1 MRENMEKKIKILGI
15 APYEGMK
22 SIMTQLAQEREDLE
36 LDVFIGD
43 LEKGAEI
50 VRRNS
55 YSNYDAIISRGGTA
69 ELIGRTTHL
78 PVIEVNLS
86 VYDILRAI
94 KLAETYADLYAIVG
108 FPGITGSAHLL
119 CDLLQYHIDI
129 FTVHD
134 TNEVYETLQTLKN
147 QGYRMVLCD
156 MIANTVAKRLGLN
169 AILITSGSE
178 SVSAAFDQA
187 VKLCRSYSSLKEE
200 NQFLQNIIRSQTNN
214 TLVLCEDG
222 EVFFSSLDEPQL
234 SPVLDL
240 LKKELPS
247 SLNKTT
253 HKFFKNIDGT
263 LYSFTGQKVSFNEN
277 SYIVYCFSATSIPI
291 ASSKYGIQ
299 YFSCEEAEDQF
310 FYNFYTLP
318 SSSSNLLETMDS
330 LNHSTVPVMIFGETG
345 SGKEQIARS
354 IYSKSQLKN
363 NPLIVINCAL
373 LSDKSWNF
381 ITNHYNSPFNDSNNT
396 IFIKDIIYLSEHN
409 LRQLLSII
417 VDTNLCQRNRMIFSC
432 VCPPG
437 KQLPTP
443 ALDFVNLLSCVT
455 IYLPPLRERAEE
467 IPALSSLYLN
477 MLNVTIA
484 NQIIGF
490 EPEGMK
496 MFQEYDWPY
505 NYTQFKRALHELALI
520 TKTPYIRTDH
530 VAAFLEKE
538 RSHITP
544 LLQQAPASPACYLE
558 GTLDEINQKIIR
570 LVLEQHNGN
579 QSAAAKQLGISRTT
593 LWRYLK
599 YNA

>member
-1 MRENMEKKIKILGI
+1 MRKNMEKKIKILGI

-55 YSNYDAIISRGGTA
+55 HSNYDAIISRGGTA

-78 PVIEVNLS
+78 PVIEVSLS

-200 NQFLQNIIRSQTNN
+200 NQFLENIIRSQTNN

-222 EVFFSSLDEPQL
+222 EVFFSSLDESQL

-277 SYIVYCFSATSIPI
+277 QYMVYCFSASSIPI

-318 SSSSNLLETMDS
+318 SSSSNLLKTMDS
-330 LNHSTVPVMIFGETG
+330 LNHSAVPVMIFGETG

-396 IFIKDIIYLSEHN
+396 IFIKDITYLSEHN
-409 LRQLLSII
+409 CRQLLSII
-417 VDTNLCQRNRMIFSC
+417 VDMNLCQRNRMIFSC

-437 KQLPTP
+437 EQLPAP

-520 TKTPYIRTDH
+520 TTTPYIRTDH
-530 VAAFLEKE
+530 VAEFLEKE

-544 LLQQAPASPACYLE
+544 LLQKTPAPPACHLE
-558 GTLDEINQKIIR
+558 GTLDEINQKIIQ